1 MEKPRIFIEYYE
13 KNELVKLG
21 AFYSIS
27 PDGHSNVI
35 GQEWTA
41 YRVIDKLGNAKRIII
56 PNKYHRIT
64 SGA

>member
-1 MEKPRIFIEYYE
+1 MGKPNIFIEYYE

-27 PDGHSNVI
+27 PDGRGDVI

-41 YRVIDKLGNAKRIII
+41 YRVIDKEGNEKRIII

>member
-1 MEKPRIFIEYYE
+1 MKNPHIFIEYYE

-27 PDGHSNVI
+27 PDGCGDVI
-35 GQEWTA
+35 KQGWTA
-41 YRVIDKLGNAKRIII
+41 YRVIDKAGNTKRIII

-64 SGA
+64 SGV